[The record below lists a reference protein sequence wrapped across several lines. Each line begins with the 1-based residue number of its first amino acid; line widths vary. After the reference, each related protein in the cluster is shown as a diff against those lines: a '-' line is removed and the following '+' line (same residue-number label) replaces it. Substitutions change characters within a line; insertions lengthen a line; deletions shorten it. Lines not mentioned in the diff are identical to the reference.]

1 MLKDGAV
8 ELMQNRRD
16 NLDDW
21 RGVGEALNEKD
32 SQGNGISVPATYY
45 VQYFNTQKRTAL
57 QRQIQMIVDAPVQQF
72 FSFDFGADKIQEAQI
87 VGVSQDGYSQ
97 LLAQTGFTSEMKLEL
112 FTMGRNSILMRIENI
127 GDIFNTEGVVS
138 TTGIKIR
145 ELVEGLYNLVNGVGA
160 EFTVE
165 VTEMNLTA
173 NQSFKTMKANKIQW
187 TTVDDQ
193 PTEKNV
199 EVSEIEDAEFTQ
211 QAIKVFQVKYN
222 QT

>member
-1 MLKDGAV
+1 
-8 ELMQNRRD
+8 MQNRRD